1 MTRYGFIVFLTLLAL
16 MGCAG
21 VAAAA
26 PAGTAQ
32 ADTIQPYNGA
42 IGPGNSLY
50 GLKLAFEDLDESF
63 TFNQSER
70 LKKQIGHADLR
81 LAELKREL
89 SENKTDTAEIALEH
103 YRLKINQ
110 TNDILEPVPV
120 NGTGRLPE
128 IDETGLLHAREMIT
142 KHQQVLGDLL
152 QTHPNNSGLERAYN
166 NSIRLEQKFETKIQN
181 ARTIQQQG
189 KPNRSSSPDLQENQT
204 LQTPGPVNENALK
217 DRNTFTGNTTQNKDR
232 NEQGITPSQGGQNPE
247 QADNSPGRGQPG
259 QDGQQ
264 VNKGNSNADGGNQQ
278 INTDQTR
285 DTRAIN
291 NAPKQTETG
300 TNNANGN
307 GNGNARPSGR

>member
-1 MTRYGFIVFLTLLAL
+1 MTRYGFIVSLTLLAL

-32 ADTIQPYNGA
+32 ADTIQPYDGA

-50 GLKLAFEDLDESF
+50 GLKLTFEDLDESF

-70 LKKQIGHADLR
+70 LQKQIRHADIR

-110 TNDILEPVPV
+110 TNDILEPVMV
-120 NGTGRLPE
+120 NGTGRAPE

-142 KHQQVLGDLL
+142 KHQRALGDLL
-152 QTHPNNSGLERAYN
+152 QTHPNNSGLERAYS

-189 KPNRSSSPDLQENQT
+189 KLNRPAQEENQT
-204 LQTPGPVNENALK
+204 IRLQGPADENALK
-217 DRNTFTGNTTQNKDR
+217 DRNTFIGNTTQNKDR
-232 NEQGITPSQGGQNPE
+232 NEQGINQSPGGQNRE
-247 QADNSPGRGQPG
+247 
-259 QDGQQ
+259 Q
-264 VNKGNSNADGGNQQ
+264 VNTGNSNATSGNQQ
-278 INTDQTR
+278 INSDQTR
-285 DTRAIN
+285 DTRTNN
-291 NAPKQTETG
+291 NAPKQTQTG
-300 TNNANGN
+300 NNNGN
-307 GNGNARPSGR
+307 SNGSGNNRRADR